1 MLHFS
6 ILGPIEVSSDS
17 VEVDVTAPKH
27 RALLALLL
35 LNANHVVPQDL
46 LIDRLW
52 GEQPPPNA
60 TTALHNGISQLR
72 KLLGQ
77 DAIARRAPGYL
88 LKTGPGQLDLAEF
101 ERLCE
106 RARSEAP
113 PERAATLREALALW
127 RGEPLADLAFEEC
140 VQGEIRHLQ
149 ERRLN
154 TLEERI
160 GAELELGNYAEV
172 LPELES
178 LVALHGHRQK
188 LVGHLMLALHQAG
201 RDIEANATFRECSR
215 LLDEVGLLPGQE
227 LQELHRGILRHDP
240 SLQPPSTAD
249 GGRPQPQQH
258 DRYSRV
264 MRALLAGKLVPVL
277 GPQASPAGRAPP
289 DPAAAAKRLAEVFA
303 YPHERAVS
311 LTRVSQYIAI
321 THGIGPLYD
330 ELHELYSGDYPP
342 SSVHRSLAALAP
354 ALRARDLPL
363 QTVITTSYDTT
374 LERAFADVGEQVD
387 VVSYVALGQDRGKFL
402 HLAPDGKA
410 RVIDEPNIEVGL
422 TNDDRTLVLK
432 IHGGTAAA
440 AGSDADSYVV
450 SEDDYIDY
458 LAHMQL
464 SALLPVGLAARLS
477 HSHFLFLGYDLDDWS
492 LRVFL
497 RRLWGNERVG
507 YRSWAVGRTADPL
520 SAAYWSQCGVE
531 AFDVPLDDYV
541 EGLQRELEAEPHGEA
556 VA

>member
-17 VEVDVTAPKH
+17 VEIEVTAPKH

-35 LNANHVVPQDL
+35 LNANHVVAQDL

-52 GEQPPPNA
+52 GEQPPPHA

-77 DAIARRAPGYL
+77 DAIARRPPGYL
-88 LKTGPGQLDLAEF
+88 IKAGPGQLDLVEF

-113 PERAATLREALALW
+113 PERAATLREALTLW

-140 VQGEIRHLQ
+140 VQAEIRHLQ

-154 TLEERI
+154 ALEERI

-172 LPELES
+172 LLELES

-201 RDIEANATFRECSR
+201 RDIEANATFHESSR
-215 LLDEVGLLPGQE
+215 VLDEVGLLPGQE

-240 SLQPPSTAD
+240 SLQPPATA
-249 GGRPQPQQH
+249 GPQPQRH

-264 MRALLAGKLVPVL
+264 ARALLTGKLVPVL
-277 GPQASPAGRAPP
+277 GPQASGAPPGRAPP
-289 DPAAAAKRLAEVFA
+289 DPATAAKRLAEVFG
-303 YPHERAVS
+303 YPQGRVLS
-311 LTRVSQYIAI
+311 LTRVSQYVAI

-330 ELHELYSGDYPP
+330 ELHELYCGEYPP
-342 SSVHRSLAALAP
+342 SAVHRSLAALAP
-354 ALRARDLPL
+354 LLRERDLPL

-432 IHGGTAAA
+432 IHGGAAAA

-458 LAHMQL
+458 LAHTQL
-464 SALLPVGLAARLS
+464 SALVPVGLAARLS
-477 HSHFLFLGYDLDDWS
+477 RSHFLFLGYDLDDWS

-507 YRSWAVGRTADPL
+507 YRSWAVGGTADPL

-541 EGLQRELEAEPHGEA
+541 EGLRRELQARRHGEV

>member
-17 VEVDVTAPKH
+17 VEIEVTAPRH

-46 LIDRLW
+46 LVDRLW

-77 DAIARRAPGYL
+77 DTIARRPPGYL
-88 LKTGPGQLDLAEF
+88 VKAGPGQLDLVEF

-140 VQGEIRHLQ
+140 VQAEIRHLQ

-154 TLEERI
+154 ALEERI
-160 GAELELGNYAEV
+160 GAELELGNYADV

-201 RDIEANATFRECSR
+201 RDIEANATFRECGR

-240 SLQPPSTAD
+240 SLQPPSTVA
-249 GGRPQPQQH
+249 GTQPQHH

-264 MRALLAGKLVPVL
+264 LRALLAGKLVPVL
-277 GPQASPAGRAPP
+277 GPQASGAPPGRAPP
-289 DPAAAAKRLAEVFA
+289 DPAAAAKRLADVFG
-303 YPHERAVS
+303 YPQGRVVS
-311 LTRVSQYIAI
+311 LTRVSQYVAT

-330 ELHELYSGDYPP
+330 ELHELYSRDYPP
-342 SSVHRSLAALAP
+342 SPVHRSLAALAP
-354 ALRARDLPL
+354 ALRARDLAL

-374 LERAFADVGEQVD
+374 LERAFADVGEEVD

-402 HLAPDGKA
+402 HVAPDGKP

-432 IHGGTAAA
+432 IHGGAAPA

-450 SEDDYIDY
+450 SEDDYIDF
-458 LAHMQL
+458 LAQTQL
-464 SALLPVGLAARLS
+464 SALLPVGVAARLS
-477 HSHFLFLGYDLDDWS
+477 RSHFLFLGYDLDDWS

-541 EGLQRELEAEPHGEA
+541 EGLNRELRAEPHGEA

>member
-17 VEVDVTAPKH
+17 VEIEPTAPQH

-35 LNANHVVPQDL
+35 LNANHVVSQDV

-52 GEQPPPNA
+52 GERPPPHA
-60 TTALHNGISQLR
+60 TTALHNGIARLR
-72 KLLGQ
+72 RLLGR
-77 DAIARRAPGYL
+77 DAIVRRPPGYVI
-88 LKTGPGQLDLAEF
+88 KVEAGQLDLAEF

-106 RARSEAP
+106 RARSEAA

-127 RGEPLADLAFEEC
+127 RGEPLADLAFVEC
-140 VQGEIRHLQ
+140 VQADIRHLQ
-149 ERRLN
+149 DRRL
-154 TLEERI
+154 TALEDRI
-160 GAELELGNYAEV
+160 GAELELGNYADV

-188 LVGHLMLALHQAG
+188 LVSHLMLALHQAG

-215 LLDEVGLLPGQE
+215 LLDEDGLLPGQE

-240 SLQPPSTAD
+240 SLQPPSAAA
-249 GGRPQPQQH
+249 GPRRH
-258 DRYSRV
+258 DRHSQV
-264 MRALLAGKLVPVL
+264 ARALLAGKLVPVL
-277 GPQASPAGRAPP
+277 GPQASGAPPGRASP
-289 DPAAAAKRLAEVFA
+289 DPAEAAKRLADLFG
-303 YPHERAVS
+303 YPQGRVLS
-311 LTRVSQYIAI
+311 LTRVSQYVAIA
-321 THGIGPLYD
+321 HGIGPLYD
-330 ELHELYSGDYPP
+330 ELRELYGPEYPP
-342 SSVHRSLAALAP
+342 SPVHRSLAALAP
-354 ALRARDLPL
+354 LLRARGLPL
-363 QTVITTSYDTT
+363 QAVITTSYDTT
-374 LERAFADVGEQVD
+374 LERAFADAGEQVD

-402 HLAPDGKA
+402 HVAPDGKA
-410 RVIDEPNIEVGL
+410 RVIDEPNVEVGL
-422 TNDDRTLVLK
+422 ANHDRTLVLK
-432 IHGGTAAA
+432 IHGGAAA
-440 AGSDADSYVV
+440 AGGDADSYVV

-458 LAHMQL
+458 LAHTQL
-464 SALLPVGLAARLS
+464 SALLPVGVAARLR

-507 YRSWAVGRTADPL
+507 YRSWAVGRDVDPL

-531 AFDVPLDDYV
+531 AIELALDDYV
-541 EGLQRELEAEPHGEA
+541 EGLCREFEAEPHGEA